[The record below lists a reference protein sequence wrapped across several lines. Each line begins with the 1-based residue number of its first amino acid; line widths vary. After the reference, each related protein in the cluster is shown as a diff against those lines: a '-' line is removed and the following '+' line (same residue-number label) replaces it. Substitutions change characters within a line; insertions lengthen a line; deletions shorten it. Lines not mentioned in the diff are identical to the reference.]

1 MKEETK
7 VASVASG
14 PSVIDRLLTEGARQ
28 NLDYPAR
35 ALRLRALGLLLADGV
50 PIVGLV
56 KTFWRETG
64 RTGRKRA

>member
-14 PSVIDRLLTEGARQ
+14 PSVIDRLLTEGVRQ
-28 NLDYPAR
+28 NSDYPAR
-35 ALRLRALGLLLADGV
+35 ALRALGLLLADGV
-50 PIVGLV
+50 PLVGLV

-64 RTGRKRA
+64 RTGRKQA

>member
-1 MKEETK
+1 MDAG
-7 VASVASG
+7 VQDQMLSS
-14 PSVIDRLLTEGARQ
+14 PRARV
-28 NLDYPAR
+28 
-35 ALRLRALGLLLADGV
+35 LRALGLLLADGV